1 MKKNNGI
8 TLIALVITII
18 VLLILVAVSIATLTG
33 ENGLLTQAGK
43 ASEQT
48 EIAEVTEKA
57 RLDIASWKADKVSK
71 GEDSTLND
79 SVIKQILTGKDYV
92 EGTPGEKSFISTSG
106 HEILYSD
113 LYESGET
120 IGGTVEEAKNAGT
133 VFTKNTTL
141 QDTYGNTVK
150 VPEGFKIASDSATD
164 VTGGVVIE
172 DVNHGATAGSQ
183 FVWIPVG
190 TVYTNAEHTDPE
202 TIELSRY
209 TFDDPENP
217 QAVGA
222 DAISFF
228 GSNFEEKSGTTENTP
243 AINIGEF
250 TTTAENSH
258 GYYIGRYEARTTGE
272 RTAPTEDSG
281 LTQITVEPNDYVYN
295 YVTQPQ
301 TAKLSQ
307 EMYTGKSFTS
317 DLTNSYA
324 WDTAI
329 VFIQKFE
336 DSDYSNQTLQQSKGQ
351 IISKYNIKIK
361 YVIYGIWQ
369 AIVQS
374 GQQKLVA
381 TKPFRVPSEE
391 ALVDSMFFLLVLA
404 SALGWKFLNLIMF
417 LDHFYICKHEC
428 CENISNKQGVT
439 NVASF

>member
-1 MKKNNGI
+1 MGVFQCPRK
-8 TLIALVITII
+8 
-18 VLLILVAVSIATLTG
+18 S
-33 ENGLLTQAGK
+33 
-43 ASEQT
+43 
-48 EIAEVTEKA
+48 
-57 RLDIASWKADKVSK
+57 DKVSK
-71 GEDSTLND
+71 GEDSTLSD
-79 SVIKQILTGKDYV
+79 SVIKEILTGKDYV

-120 IGGTVEEAKNAGT
+120 TGGTVEEAKNAGT

-258 GYYIGRYEARTTGE
+258 GYYIGRYKARTTGE

-281 LTQITVEPNDYVYN
+281 LTQITVKPNDYVYN

-336 DSDYSNQTLQQSKGQ
+336 DSDYSNQTSLYQ
-351 IISKYNIKIK
+351 
-361 YVIYGIWQ
+361 
-369 AIVQS
+369 
-374 GQQKLVA
+374 
-381 TKPFRVPSEE
+381 E
-391 ALVDSMFFLLVLA
+391 DSPA
-404 SALGWKFLNLIMF
+404 
-417 LDHFYICKHEC
+417 
-428 CENISNKQGVT
+428 KQGT
-439 NVASF
+439 NNLEIQYQDKVCNIWDMASNCAEWTTETSSNEAFPCTFRGGACGLDVFFTSARFGVGVEVSEPNYVFRPLLYL